1 MRMNTDLT
9 FDRFL
14 RNEYGSDCALGLS
27 VEYSQNF
34 VVPIYI
40 WQYLLDN
47 VFVSVH
53 TPSFSF
59 HAHGPSF
66 P

>member
-14 RNEYGSDCALGLS
+14 RNEYGSGCALGLS
-27 VEYSQNF
+27 VEYSQDF

-40 WQYLLDN
+40 WQYLL
-47 VFVSVH
+47 FVSVH